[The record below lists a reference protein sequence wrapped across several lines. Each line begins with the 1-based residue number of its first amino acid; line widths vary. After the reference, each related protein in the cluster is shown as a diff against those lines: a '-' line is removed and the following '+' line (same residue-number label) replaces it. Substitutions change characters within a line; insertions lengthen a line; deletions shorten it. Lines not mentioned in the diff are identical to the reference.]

1 MSVDMMERYHEAY
14 HELRNADKCIII
26 GFGMNRDDSH
36 ILNLLQAAIRQR
48 SSQGKLFKVYVY
60 TGKDVKNSQ
69 GYKKLCEYIK
79 DKYGSSEKNGE
90 TKQAI
95 EFYTYEDVERQ
106 DLQADCKKEINLS
119 YFSFEKF
126 LDKIYTED
134 A

>member
-60 TGKDVKNSQ
+60 AGKDMKNSQ
-69 GYKKLCEYIK
+69 GYKKLCEYIE
-79 DKYGSSEKNGE
+79 DRYGSSGKDGK
-90 TKQAI
+90 TKRWI
-95 EFYTYEDVERQ
+95 EFYTYENIKEQ
-106 DLQADCKKEINLS
+106 DLQVGCINQEIKLS
-119 YFSFEKF
+119 YLSFEKF
-126 LDKIYTED
+126 LDKL
-134 A
+134 